1 MIRLIPYLLPLLL
14 LTVGCEDNSDQKRAP
29 WERSGQAVQYH
40 AFIWNNTL
48 DKTGSAPLEAL
59 ATIRNDSI
67 LHIES
72 WDGRRKTTDTL
83 FKPARIHWNSPM
95 KDYGT
100 FRIFQKRYTIELA
113 DE

>member
-1 MIRLIPYLLPLLL
+1 LPLLL
-14 LTVGCEDNSDQKRAP
+14 LAAGCSDNPDQKLAP
-29 WERSGQAVQYH
+29 WARPGQAVRYH
-40 AFIWNNTL
+40 AFIWNNTV
-48 DKTGSAPLEAL
+48 DKTGAAPLEAL

-72 WDGRRKTTDTL
+72 WDGKRKTADTL

-100 FRIFQKRYTIELA
+100 FKVFLKHYTIELVA
-113 DE
+113 DEDAYEG